1 MISLV
6 TTYGSQL
13 ALGLLSSIYPLPFAA
28 TCHGILTDAVLSETP
43 YLNSLSQVKIKKMR
57 VGIFPID
64 GKNWLGVGEWPE
76 YKKTISKL

>member
-1 MISLV
+1 
-6 TTYGSQL
+6 
-13 ALGLLSSIYPLPFAA
+13 
-28 TCHGILTDAVLSETP
+28 
-43 YLNSLSQVKIKKMR
+43 MR